1 MFDRQDE
8 VHYGSDG
15 NQMNKPVAGSAGYKE
30 VFRTHSTFNTA
41 WKRINITASWRIE
54 QFTR

>member
-30 VFRTHSTFNTA
+30 VFRTHSTFNTT